1 MSNIEEDIKRCE
13 KLTEPQNANW
23 IGITNQLAIAHLIEK
38 VKELRAMCEEY
49 CPKTERLKELEE
61 ENQKY
66 IVQLTDEQYR
76 NLVDIIRKES
86 KKEFEQKVKDK
97 IEDLKL
103 SGGSN
108 GKDNVEN
115 LARELV
121 IEVLEELL
129 EDK

>member
-23 IGITNQLAIAHLIEK
+23 IGKTNQLAIAHLIEK

-76 NLVDIIRKES
+76 NLVEVIRKEV
-86 KKEFEQKVKDK
+86 KQEFEQKVKDK
-97 IEDLKL
+97 IE
-103 SGGSN
+103 G
-108 GKDNVEN
+108 
-115 LARELV
+115 LANTKGDFATYIATSER
-121 IEVLEELL
+121 IKVLEELL